1 MMPET
6 VRHES
11 VVGSVCGPVVGRFA
25 LFGWLVPQPRCV
37 ASFSS
42 GATLV
47 RHTLGSALIECIAL
61 ALEPCHRCR
70 IGVAGPNV
78 QLLTVLAGLVG
89 VEQAEVLIEAFV
101 DRRRGSPTATGRE
114 QEKAERETRSGS
126 KPRLLPLSH
135 IHLPAN
141 TATLCYTI
149 YAECRLGTLWH
160 ICAGPAVAFST
171 GHNLRTGFDARV
183 FPLPR
188 SFRHLRPSHTSRSAA
203 AYNILC
209 LQLTRMAAASTFTAE
224 NELTFGRC
232 RVTGLWLV
240 DCW

>member
-11 VVGSVCGPVVGRFA
+11 VVGIVCGPVVGRFA
-25 LFGWLVPQPRCV
+25 LFSWLVPQPRCV

-101 DRRRGSPTATGRE
+101 DRRCGSPTATGRE
-114 QEKAERETRSGS
+114 HEKAERETRSGS
-126 KPRLLPLSH
+126 KPRLLPRSH
-135 IHLPAN
+135 IHVQAN
-141 TATLCYTI
+141 TATLC
-149 YAECRLGTLWH
+149 L
-160 ICAGPAVAFST
+160 
-171 GHNLRTGFDARV
+171 
-183 FPLPR
+183 
-188 SFRHLRPSHTSRSAA
+188 RSAPNA
-203 AYNILC
+203 GSEPSGTVALAQRLAFRPVAIYE
-209 LQLTRMAAASTFTAE
+209 QASTLVYSLCRGASDIFARAVPQDRRL
-224 NELTFGRC
+224 LTIFYACSWPGWQRP
-232 RVTGLWLV
+232 RHSAPKTS
-240 DCW
+240 